1 MKKFI
6 VIGNP
11 IKHSLSP
18 LVHNHW
24 FEKNKVEAS
33 YEKKQL
39 EDSDLKNIAQEIREE
54 KISGINITVPF
65 KQKIIPF
72 LDELSQIAQ
81 ATNSVNTVYKK
92 NNKIIGDNTDVSGFQ
107 TSLLENAEKKQIK
120 SALLIGAGGVSPSII
135 HALKDLNVEE
145 IFLTNRTDDKFGV
158 LRNNFGPILKQV
170 LWKDFPHTKFSVD
183 LVVNA
188 TSLGLK
194 EKETLNF
201 NFFNISKKTI
211 FYDVIYNPSQTDFL
225 KKAHK
230 EGHQA
235 VNGLMMFLYQ
245 AQSAYQI
252 WNGGKPAIDQE
263 LLNLVEKKLN
273 D

>member
-39 EDSDLKNIAQEIREE
+39 EESELKNIAQEIREE

-107 TSLLENAEKKQIK
+107 TSLLENAEKK
-120 SALLIGAGGVSPSII
+120 
-135 HALKDLNVEE
+135 
-145 IFLTNRTDDKFGV
+145 TN
-158 LRNNFGPILKQV
+158 
-170 LWKDFPHTKFSVD
+170 
-183 LVVNA
+183 
-188 TSLGLK
+188 
-194 EKETLNF
+194 
-201 NFFNISKKTI
+201 
-211 FYDVIYNPSQTDFL
+211 
-225 KKAHK
+225 
-230 EGHQA
+230 
-235 VNGLMMFLYQ
+235 
-245 AQSAYQI
+245 
-252 WNGGKPAIDQE
+252 
-263 LLNLVEKKLN
+263 
-273 D
+273 

>member
-1 MKKFI
+1 LEI
-6 VIGNP
+6 QLNI
-11 IKHSLSP
+11 LSPP

-39 EDSDLKNIAQEIREE
+39 EESELKNIAQEIREE

-135 HALKDLNVEE
+135 HSLKDLNVEE
-145 IFLTNRTDDKFGV
+145 IFLTNRTDDKFSV
-158 LRNNFGPILKQV
+158 LRNNFGPMLKQV

-201 NFFNISKKTI
+201 NFSKISKKTI

-225 KKAHK
+225 KKSP
-230 EGHQA
+230 QRRPSNSQWFNDVFVPSA
-235 VNGLMMFLYQ
+235 VSLPNLEWWQTGYRSRAF
-245 AQSAYQI
+245 
-252 WNGGKPAIDQE
+252 E
-263 LLNLVEKKLN
+263 LSRKKIK
-273 D
+273 